1 MLENES
7 SSSGMDNHTLWRHSN
22 CTLYKLVKKTE
33 LYVLSGVG
41 MQKVRAKCA
50 HWKTQVALK
59 KVVLFVVRLALSS
72 IHGCCGSH
80 GPGPGCTSGLRTS
93 GSFSSS
99 SCTSPSTA
107 T

>member
-7 SSSGMDNHTLWRHSN
+7 SSSGMDNHRWGGAFN
-22 CTLYKLVKKTE
+22 LYKLAEKIE
-33 LYVLSGVG
+33 LYVLSCG
-41 MQKVRAKCA
+41 RDAKGPCKM
-50 HWKTQVALK
+50 HTLVNTNPLK
-59 KVVLFVVRLALSS
+59 GVVLFLVRLALSL

-80 GPGPGCTSGLRTS
+80 GPGPGCTLGLRTS